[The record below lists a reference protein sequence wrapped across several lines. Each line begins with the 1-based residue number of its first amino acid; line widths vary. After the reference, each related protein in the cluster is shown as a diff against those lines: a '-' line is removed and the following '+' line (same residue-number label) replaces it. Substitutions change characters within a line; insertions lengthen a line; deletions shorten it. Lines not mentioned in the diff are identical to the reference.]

1 MLFCPGRDQNQ
12 QKVALRL
19 PSPIV
24 SCFSSEQ
31 IQSLSK
37 PLREAEQAR
46 RSQELQKSWEKHGGY
61 AQPNVCVLI
70 NLIL

>member
-24 SCFSSEQ
+24 ICFNSEQ
-31 IQSLSK
+31 IQFLSR
-37 PLREAEQAR
+37 PLLEAEQAR
-46 RSQELQKSWEKHGGY
+46 RSQEIQKPWKKYGGF